1 MEVGE
6 TASKEGWTWAAVE
19 ACIAVVATAA
29 AAAAGAKAAR
39 QPWPIHGAVGQT
51 GSWSEALH
59 SRSSVVVG
67 NVLSGPRDR

>member
-1 MEVGE
+1 VEVGE

-19 ACIAVVATAA
+19 ACIAVVAT